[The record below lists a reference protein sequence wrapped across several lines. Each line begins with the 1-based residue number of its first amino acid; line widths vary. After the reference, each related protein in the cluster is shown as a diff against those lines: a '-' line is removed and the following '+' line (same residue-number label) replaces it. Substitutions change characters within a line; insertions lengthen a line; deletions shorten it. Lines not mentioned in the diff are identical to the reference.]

1 MVKDTLSHTYMSDGN
16 PLPSF
21 EGEPKLISIPDSIEE
36 FSQLLW
42 NNLNSDNKVSL
53 FIRFINL
60 ETGKY
65 ESKIINKNC

>member
-1 MVKDTLSHTYMSDGN
+1 MSDGN

>member
-1 MVKDTLSHTYMSDGN
+1 MVKDTLSIHYMSDGN

-42 NNLNSDNKVSL
+42 NNLNSDNKFRYLSDL
-53 FIRFINL
+53 
-60 ETGKY
+60 
-65 ESKIINKNC
+65 